1 MFGRPLRVTVVGHA
15 DEIASAA
22 SVLMGARRAKARPVI
37 LVRAP
42 RSRAP
47 HQPRLRLSCA
57 RPSRIFSDDR
67 RPRRCSGA
75 AARCGRHPR
84 LTLGLSVA
92 LPPEEL
98 SLIVNTG
105 DDFQHLGLSISPD
118 LDSVIYALAG
128 LSDPVRG
135 WGRRDETWTFMEAL
149 KGLGGE
155 SWFQLGDGDLA
166 LHVER
171 TWRLA
176 QGATL
181 SEVTAHL
188 CRALGIAIRVL
199 PMSDD
204 PVRTRV
210 LTAEGWLDFQEY
222 FVHRQCRP
230 AVREFMFAGAATARA
245 QPDALAALERRDLRA
260 IVICPSTTL
269 CRRQI
274 AILAVPGI
282 RAPRIQQ
289 SHAPVVAVTPIV
301 GGKAIKGPAAKMMAE
316 LRLDVS
322 GEAVAWRLCG
332 HRRRVRH
339 RPCRSTS
346 GISARHRVLQVP
358 RHS

>member
-1 MFGRPLRVTVVGHA
+1 MTGHVVALCGG
-15 DEIASAA
+15 
-22 SVLMGARRAKARPVI
+22 VGGAKLA
-37 LVRAP
+37 
-42 RSRAP
+42 
-47 HQPRLRLSCA
+47 Q
-57 RPSRIFSDDR
+57 
-67 RPRRCSGA
+67 
-75 AARCGRHPR
+75 
-84 LTLGLSVA
+84 GLSVA
-92 LPPEEL
+92 LSPEEL

-105 DDFQHLGLSISPD
+105 DDFRHLGLSISPD

-135 WGRRDETWTFMEAL
+135 WGRRDETWTFMDAL

-166 LHVER
+166 MHVER

-181 SEVTAHL
+181 SDVTAHL

-230 AVREFMFAGAATARA
+230 AVREFTFAGAETARA
-245 QPDALAALERRDLRA
+245 QPDALAALERPDLRA
-260 IVICPSTTL
+260 IVICPSNPFVSVEP
-269 CRRQI
+269 
-274 AILAVPGI
+274 ILAVPRI
-282 RAPRIQQ
+282 RAAIQQ
-289 SHAPVVAVTPIV
+289 SHAPVVAVTPII

-322 GEAVAWRLCG
+322 GEAVA
-332 HRRRVRH
+332 RRYAGLIDGFVIDQADPLPEPLQDITFFSAATLMTTTDDRVRL
-339 RPCRSTS
+339 
-346 GISARHRVLQVP
+346 ADAVLQAADTLGATLT
-358 RHS
+358 

>member
-1 MFGRPLRVTVVGHA
+1 MTGHVVALCGG
-15 DEIASAA
+15 
-22 SVLMGARRAKARPVI
+22 VGGAKLAQG
-37 LVRAP
+37 L
-42 RSRAP
+42 
-47 HQPRLRLSCA
+47 
-57 RPSRIFSDDR
+57 
-67 RPRRCSGA
+67 GA
-75 AARCGRHPR
+75 
-84 LTLGLSVA
+84 A

-105 DDFQHLGLSISPD
+105 DDFQHLGLHISPD

-135 WGRRDETWTFMEAL
+135 WGRRDETWTFMGAL
-149 KGLGGE
+149 EGLGGE

-166 LHVER
+166 MHVER

-188 CRALGIAIRVL
+188 CRALRVAIRVL

-210 LTAEGWLDFQEY
+210 LTADGWLDFQEY

-230 AVREFMFAGAATARA
+230 AVQGFTFAGAETARA

-260 IVICPSTTL
+260 IIICPSNPFVSVEP
-269 CRRQI
+269 
-274 AILAVPGI
+274 ILAVPGI
-282 RAPRIQQ
+282 RAAIQQ
-289 SHAPVVAVTPIV
+289 SRAPAVAVTPII

-316 LRLDVS
+316 LGLEVS
-322 GEAVAWRLCG
+322 GAAVARRYAGIVDGFVVDRADALPESWQDIKFFSAATLMTTSEDRL
-332 HRRRVRH
+332 RL
-339 RPCRSTS
+339 
-346 GISARHRVLQVP
+346 ARAVLQTAD
-358 RHS
+358 RLSASQT